1 MQGKIIKGIA
11 GFYYVHVA
19 NCGVYECK
27 AKGVFRNKK
36 IKPLVGDNVEIDVI
50 DENEHTGNINNIL
63 DRTNE
68 LIRPAVANIDQ
79 ALVVFALLSPEP
91 NYNLL
96 SRFLVMMDY
105 NDIDTVICFNKTDQA
120 DKAVIEKIVKEIA
133 FELKIKHIPTSTYT
147 GEGLDELKTIL
158 SGKTTAFA
166 GPSGVGKSSIL
177 NAVFPDAESKTG
189 EISEKI
195 NRGKHTT
202 RHTEIFNL
210 TEDTYVMDTPGFT
223 SLDYA
228 FMEDKDLRFYFN
240 EFSEY
245 EGKCRFNGCVHINE
259 PDCAIKKAVDNNEIS
274 RLRYDIYMEMYN
286 ELKNKRKY

>member
-19 NCGVYECK
+19 NRGVYECK

-36 IKPLVGDNVEIDVI
+36 IKPLVGDNVDIDVI
-50 DENEHTGNINNIL
+50 NENEHTGNINSIL

-79 ALVVFALLSPEP
+79 ALVVFAVLSPEP

-105 NDIDTVICFNKTDQA
+105 NNIDTIICFNKTDQA
-120 DKAVIEKIVKEIA
+120 DKAVIDKIVHEFRNSGSQI
-133 FELKIKHIPTSTYT
+133 ITTSTYT
-147 GEGLDELKTIL
+147 GEGLEELKTIL

-228 FMEDKDLRFYFN
+228 VMEEKDLRFYFN
-240 EFSEY
+240 EFAGY
-245 EGKCRFNGCVHINE
+245 EGRCRFNGCVHVNE
-259 PDCAIKKAVDNNEIS
+259 PDCAVKKAVDNNEIS
-274 RLRYDIYMEMYN
+274 RLRYDIYLEMYN

>member
-1 MQGKIIKGIA
+1 MQGKITKGIA

-36 IKPLVGDNVEIDVI
+36 IKPLVGDNVDIDII

-63 DRTNE
+63 TRTNE

-79 ALVVFALLSPEP
+79 ALVVFASLSPEP
-91 NYNLL
+91 NFNLL

-105 NDIDTVICFNKTDQA
+105 NHVETVICFNKTDQV
-120 DKAVIEKIVKEIA
+120 DKNKLNEMVREFEKSGCRIITTSTLTGQGLAELKEIV
-133 FELKIKHIPTSTYT
+133 
-147 GEGLDELKTIL
+147 

-177 NAVFPDAESKTG
+177 NSIFPEAESKTG

-228 FMEDKDLRFYFN
+228 AIEDKDLRFYFN
-240 EFSEY
+240 EFAAY
-245 EGKCRFNGCVHINE
+245 EGRCRFNGCVHINE
-259 PDCAIKKAVDNNEIS
+259 PDCSVKEAVANGQIS
-274 RLRYDIYMEMYN
+274 KLRYNIYTEMYN